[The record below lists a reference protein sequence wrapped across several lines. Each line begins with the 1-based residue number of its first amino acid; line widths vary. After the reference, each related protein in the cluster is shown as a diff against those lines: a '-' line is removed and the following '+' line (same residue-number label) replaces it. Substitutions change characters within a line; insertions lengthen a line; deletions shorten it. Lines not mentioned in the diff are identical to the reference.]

1 MTTTGLMKRII
12 LSTGICFLLLTFLQ
26 AQPQITLE
34 SFAEGLNAP
43 TTITHANDNRIF
55 VVEQTGKIQIVDE
68 QGNINEDPFLDI
80 EDRISYGGE
89 KGLLG
94 LAFHPDYQNNGLFY
108 VNYSNL
114 DGDTHVSEFSI
125 SESDPDL
132 ANPDSEQILLT
143 IDQPY
148 SNHNGGEIRF
158 GPDGYL
164 YIATGDG
171 GSAGDPENRAQ
182 NMTSLLG
189 KMLRIDVDGVPYQI
203 PPDNPFVDTP
213 DARDEIWSSG
223 MRNPWRFS
231 FDRETGDLWIA
242 DVGQN
247 EYEEVNFEPAESNGG
262 LNYGWR
268 CYEGNHEYDTD
279 GCQDQEA
286 YTFPVHEYSHS
297 ETGGCSVTGGFVY
310 RGEEYPN
317 MQGHYFFA
325 DYCNDKIWTLYDD
338 NGNWETTFQ
347 GQFSGNNFA
356 TFGED
361 ASGELYVAG
370 LSTGTIYKIM
380 DTSTTGINSK
390 EKPEIANAYPN
401 PFTDFLKIQL
411 KDKQSEAGI
420 KLSSL
425 KGKVVYSEKTPLQTA
440 RINTKN
446 LTPGVYLLKVTT
458 TNETYLKKVI
468 KK

>member
-1 MTTTGLMKRII
+1 MKKRF
-12 LSTGICFLLLTFLQ
+12 LSTAFSVILLATLQ
-26 AQPQITLE
+26 AQPQIGLE
-34 SFAEGLNAP
+34 TFAQGLNAP
-43 TTITHANDNRIF
+43 ASINHAGDSRLF
-55 VVEQTGKIQIVDE
+55 VVEQTGMIQIVDE
-68 QGNINEDPFLDI
+68 QGEINSEPFLNI

-89 KGLLG
+89 RGLLG
-94 LAFHPDYQNNGLFY
+94 LAFHPDYETNGYFY
-108 VNYSNL
+108 VNYTGP
-114 DGDTHVSEFSI
+114 DGDTHVSEFSV

-132 ANPDSEQILLT
+132 ANPDSERILLT

-158 GPDGYL
+158 GPEGYL
-164 YIATGDG
+164 YIGTGDG

-182 NMTSLLG
+182 DMTSLLG
-189 KMLRIDVDGVPYQI
+189 KMLRIDVDGVPYLI
-203 PPDNPFVDTP
+203 PQGNPFVDDP
-213 DARDEIWSSG
+213 DARDEIWSNG

-247 EYEEVNFEPAESNGG
+247 EYEEVNYEPAESNGG

-268 CYEGNHEYDTD
+268 CYEGNHEYNTD
-279 GCQDQEA
+279 GCQDQGA
-286 YTFPVHEYSHS
+286 YTFPVHEYSHTQ
-297 ETGGCSVTGGFVY
+297 TGGCSVTGGFVY

-361 ASGELYVAG
+361 SAGELYVAG
-370 LSTGTIYKIM
+370 LTTGTIYKIV
-380 DTSTTGINSK
+380 DTSTTGIVSIDK
-390 EKPEIANAYPN
+390 TDKIKTYPN
-401 PFTDFLKIQL
+401 PFEYFLDVHL
-411 KDKQSEAGI
+411 ENNVSVARVE
-420 KLSSL
+420 LSSI
-425 KGKVVYSEKTPLQTA
+425 KGKTVYSEKTTLHTA
-440 RINTKN
+440 RISTKN
-446 LTPGVYLLKVTT
+446 LTAGVYLLKVKT
-458 TNETYLKKVI
+458 TNETYFKKVI

>member
-1 MTTTGLMKRII
+1 MKSIL
-12 LSTGICFLLLTFLQ
+12 LSTGIYFLLVIFLQ
-26 AQPQITLE
+26 AQPQINLE
-34 SFAEGLNAP
+34 TFAEGLNAP
-43 TTITHANDNRIF
+43 TTITHVNDSRMF
-55 VVEQTGKIQIVDE
+55 VVEQSGTIKIVDE
-68 QGNINEDPFLDI
+68 QGNINENPFLDI
-80 EDRISYGGE
+80 EDRINYGGE

-94 LAFHPDYQNNGLFY
+94 LAFHPDYQTNGLFY
-108 VNYSNL
+108 VNYSNP
-114 DGDTHVSEFSI
+114 DGDTHVSEFSV

-132 ANPDSEQILLT
+132 ANPDSERILLT

-182 NMTSLLG
+182 DMTTLLG
-189 KMLRIDVDGVPYQI
+189 KILRIDVNGDPYGI
-203 PPDNPFVDTP
+203 PPQNPFVDDP
-213 DARDEIWSSG
+213 QASDEIWASG

-247 EYEEVNFEPAESNGG
+247 EYEEVNFEPAGSDGG

-268 CYEGNHEYDTD
+268 CYEGNHEYNTD
-279 GCQDQEA
+279 DCQNQGT

-310 RGEEYPN
+310 RGDEYPN
-317 MQGHYFFA
+317 MQGHYFFT

-361 ASGELYVAG
+361 AAGELYVAG
-370 LSTGTIYKIM
+370 LSTGTIYKII
-380 DTSTTGINSK
+380 DTSTTGINSN

-401 PFTDFLKIQL
+401 PFTDFLKVQL
-411 KDKQSEAGI
+411 KNKQIEARI
-420 KLSSL
+420 ELSSL
-425 KGKVVYSEKTPLQTA
+425 KGKVVYSERTSLQTA
-440 RINTKN
+440 RIFTKN

-458 TNETYLKKVI
+458 ANETYVKKVI